1 MGASA
6 GGIVWCLRTFEED
19 CGAVRLI
26 VVEGRVSSATA
37 AELARVLTAQ
47 LRDGLRTLVID
58 LTGVDYINGAG
69 LRAFETAAASLA
81 GSGGELVVC
90 GLQPPVQV
98 AFDLAGAIPNLT
110 IAPSRDAALQ
120 RLRDESG
127 L

>member
-1 MGASA
+1 MALPRLST
-6 GGIVWCLRTFEED
+6 LRAE
-19 CGAVRLI
+19 R
-26 VVEGRVSSATA
+26 VEGRVWSATA
-37 AELARVLTAQ
+37 TELTRVLTGQ
-47 LRDGLRTLVID
+47 RGGGPRTLVVD
-58 LTGVDYINGAG
+58 LTGVDYVNGAG
-69 LRAFETAAASLA
+69 LRAFETAAAGVD

>member
-1 MGASA
+1 MA
-6 GGIVWCLRTFEED
+6 GGDGIVWYLRTSEED
-19 CGAVRLI
+19 LGSVRLV
-26 VVEGRVSSATA
+26 VVEGRVWSATA
-37 AELARVLTAQ
+37 TELTRVLTGQ
-47 LRDGLRTLVID
+47 RGGGPRTLVVD
-58 LTGVDYINGAG
+58 LDYVNGAG
-69 LRAFETAAASLA
+69 LRAFETAAAGVD

>member
-1 MGASA
+1 MGADE
-6 GGIVWCLRTFEED
+6 GIVWYLRVSEED
-19 CGAVRLI
+19 LGSVRLV

-37 AELARVLTAQ
+37 AELTRALIRRA
-47 LRDGLRTLVID
+47 DGSQKLVVD

-69 LRAFETAAASLA
+69 LRAFETAAAALN
-81 GSGGELVVC
+81 GSGQLVVC

-110 IAPSRDAALQ
+110 IEPSRDAAVL
-120 RLRDESG
+120 RLRGPSG